1 MSSEIFH
8 AHQHSLLFCA
18 TVLSSFPAL
27 TTIPSFIPFTLHLS
41 ILLFYAPLL
50 FGNQSKT
57 QILGLWLALTIAK
70 SSHWFIPSLNALS
83 TPSTS
88 VVLLLAHGAV
98 TSFVSLF
105 SVLVYTRSRT
115 RSSVPM
121 LFPTLWATVWWTLA
135 LLSPVG
141 YLTSWSPLTGLS
153 NYNWLVS
160 IFGGPA
166 RDWLVAAWAIVI
178 SEAFEMWYMGSEKPE
193 EAPLISSVS
202 SAPRVGSRSRRTLVF
217 VLLALAIPPY
227 FSPGPSLGLP
237 RPISATDSTPLTVG
251 CVLPHAKGDQKLSFE
266 DFLKETKDMAGRAH
280 IALWPEGAVSF
291 VNEKDRE
298 KSLEKLKDGI
308 PNGRDLRVGVSFEE
322 SYVDP
327 SGRSMSRTGLAL
339 VSRFNVTEMIYYKR
353 NLVPSR

>member
-1 MSSEIFH
+1 
-8 AHQHSLLFCA
+8 
-18 TVLSSFPAL
+18 
-27 TTIPSFIPFTLHLS
+27 
-41 ILLFYAPLL
+41 
-50 FGNQSKT
+50 
-57 QILGLWLALTIAK
+57 
-70 SSHWFIPSLNALS
+70 
-83 TPSTS
+83 
-88 VVLLLAHGAV
+88 
-98 TSFVSLF
+98 
-105 SVLVYTRSRT
+105 
-115 RSSVPM
+115 M